1 MYKVV
6 IVDDEP
12 VIRAGLRELL
22 PWEELGMQIVFEA
35 ENGAAVLDYLH
46 THRVEILITD
56 IRMEVMDGLE
66 LIRQAKALYPQLHCV
81 ILTGFD
87 DFAYTKAAI
96 RLGIENYILKPVD
109 EKELLETLSGI
120 ENKLMQ
126 EEKGETVLDREKQVI
141 LQSVLTRWL
150 SGSIEESAL
159 RHRANFLDLPLND
172 AYVQACVL
180 RLLDIR
186 SIAERQAVGM
196 EIIRTWQTAE
206 NVRMRVCWENGR
218 DLVLVF
224 SGELAGCGKQ
234 LHERLRQLMRSIEQK
249 RRIKLFAAFGSLQD
263 DPLRLNQSYQDARR
277 VAELSLVLPAGSVME
292 YRKQYFDD
300 ESELV
305 PRIDFEKL
313 EAAIYEGNSEE
324 IISIWSSWKQRVSAA
339 TPNPQLVRS
348 YVAETMCRLIVLR
361 SDMLSAEVDEWEG
374 RSVLE
379 SLYAA
384 GTSAELTAELERYS
398 LSFAERLRQRRS
410 TINPSV
416 RRMVEIVEKQ
426 YSRELTIRGM
436 AEQFNANP
444 VYLGRLF
451 KEETGQSFTA
461 FLNQVRIREAK
472 RQLLET
478 DKTVAAIASSVG
490 YLSQGYFTNLFKKSV
505 GCFPREYRLRRR

>member
-1 MYKVV
+1 
-6 IVDDEP
+6 
-12 VIRAGLRELL
+12 
-22 PWEELGMQIVFEA
+22 
-35 ENGAAVLDYLH
+35 
-46 THRVEILITD
+46 
-56 IRMEVMDGLE
+56 
-66 LIRQAKALYPQLHCV
+66 
-81 ILTGFD
+81 
-87 DFAYTKAAI
+87 
-96 RLGIENYILKPVD
+96 
-109 EKELLETLSGI
+109 
-120 ENKLMQ
+120 
-126 EEKGETVLDREKQVI
+126 
-141 LQSVLTRWL
+141 
-150 SGSIEESAL
+150 
-159 RHRANFLDLPLND
+159 
-172 AYVQACVL
+172 
-180 RLLDIR
+180 
-186 SIAERQAVGM
+186 
-196 EIIRTWQTAE
+196 
-206 NVRMRVCWENGR
+206 
-218 DLVLVF
+218 
-224 SGELAGCGKQ
+224 
-234 LHERLRQLMRSIEQK
+234 MRSIEQK

-300 ESELV
+300 GSELV

-313 EAAIYEGNSEE
+313 EAAICEGNSEE

-361 SDMLSAEVDEWEG
+361 SDMLSAEADEWEG

>member
-1 MYKVV
+1 
-6 IVDDEP
+6 
-12 VIRAGLRELL
+12 
-22 PWEELGMQIVFEA
+22 
-35 ENGAAVLDYLH
+35 
-46 THRVEILITD
+46 
-56 IRMEVMDGLE
+56 
-66 LIRQAKALYPQLHCV
+66 
-81 ILTGFD
+81 
-87 DFAYTKAAI
+87 
-96 RLGIENYILKPVD
+96 
-109 EKELLETLSGI
+109 
-120 ENKLMQ
+120 
-126 EEKGETVLDREKQVI
+126 
-141 LQSVLTRWL
+141 
-150 SGSIEESAL
+150 
-159 RHRANFLDLPLND
+159 
-172 AYVQACVL
+172 
-180 RLLDIR
+180 
-186 SIAERQAVGM
+186 
-196 EIIRTWQTAE
+196 
-206 NVRMRVCWENGR
+206 
-218 DLVLVF
+218 
-224 SGELAGCGKQ
+224 
-234 LHERLRQLMRSIEQK
+234 MRSIEQK

>member
-1 MYKVV
+1 
-6 IVDDEP
+6 
-12 VIRAGLRELL
+12 
-22 PWEELGMQIVFEA
+22 
-35 ENGAAVLDYLH
+35 
-46 THRVEILITD
+46 
-56 IRMEVMDGLE
+56 
-66 LIRQAKALYPQLHCV
+66 
-81 ILTGFD
+81 
-87 DFAYTKAAI
+87 
-96 RLGIENYILKPVD
+96 
-109 EKELLETLSGI
+109 
-120 ENKLMQ
+120 
-126 EEKGETVLDREKQVI
+126 
-141 LQSVLTRWL
+141 
-150 SGSIEESAL
+150 
-159 RHRANFLDLPLND
+159 
-172 AYVQACVL
+172 
-180 RLLDIR
+180 
-186 SIAERQAVGM
+186 
-196 EIIRTWQTAE
+196 
-206 NVRMRVCWENGR
+206 
-218 DLVLVF
+218 
-224 SGELAGCGKQ
+224 
-234 LHERLRQLMRSIEQK
+234 
-249 RRIKLFAAFGSLQD
+249 
-263 DPLRLNQSYQDARR
+263 
-277 VAELSLVLPAGSVME
+277 ME

-361 SDMLSAEVDEWEG
+361 SDMLSAEADEWEG

-416 RRMVEIVEKQ
+416 RRMVEIVERQ